1 MKRLLVLL
9 VLSISF
15 IQGALCQSGTSAKF
29 GVKRLV
35 NYLEAHELSGVD
47 TNYIGAPR
55 HKWAVF
61 VNGYVSDMDF
71 DLRSNVLSDTPIGYD
86 EKIGRVSVDMF
97 SDLQKQISV
106 GLYFL
111 GYGLSYSF
119 DMGKG
124 YKKNLSFTMYS
135 SPVGGEFRFHSTNII
150 HGKIGIKG
158 MGREFQILDG
168 DAKMENFILN
178 AYYVFNP
185 RKFSYASAMS
195 YSKIQKKS
203 AGSVL
208 AGVSLNQTRLSA
220 YDMVLVSLMGG
231 VDKILLRQFSIGAG
245 YGYNWVPAKGLNIH
259 LSDIPMLLITTKS
272 ATKTSGEWSGE
283 QKDQQKKLFGSKT
296 HVSFSHML
304 RTSVSYG
311 WNERFQVGLS
321 AYYNYFRVGK
331 HSSYFAST
339 EDWNARFFVAYRF

>member
-1 MKRLLVLL
+1 
-9 VLSISF
+9 
-15 IQGALCQSGTSAKF
+15 
-29 GVKRLV
+29 
-35 NYLEAHELSGVD
+35 
-47 TNYIGAPR
+47 
-55 HKWAVF
+55 
-61 VNGYVSDMDF
+61 
-71 DLRSNVLSDTPIGYD
+71 
-86 EKIGRVSVDMF
+86 
-97 SDLQKQISV
+97 
-106 GLYFL
+106 
-111 GYGLSYSF
+111 
-119 DMGKG
+119 
-124 YKKNLSFTMYS
+124 
-135 SPVGGEFRFHSTNII
+135 
-150 HGKIGIKG
+150 

>member
-135 SPVGGEFRFHSTNII
+135 VHGSLCPISNNVSRFSMRI
-150 HGKIGIKG
+150 
-158 MGREFQILDG
+158 
-168 DAKMENFILN
+168 
-178 AYYVFNP
+178 
-185 RKFSYASAMS
+185 S
-195 YSKIQKKS
+195 
-203 AGSVL
+203 
-208 AGVSLNQTRLSA
+208 
-220 YDMVLVSLMGG
+220 
-231 VDKILLRQFSIGAG
+231 
-245 YGYNWVPAKGLNIH
+245 
-259 LSDIPMLLITTKS
+259 
-272 ATKTSGEWSGE
+272 
-283 QKDQQKKLFGSKT
+283 
-296 HVSFSHML
+296 
-304 RTSVSYG
+304 
-311 WNERFQVGLS
+311 
-321 AYYNYFRVGK
+321 
-331 HSSYFAST
+331 SSYCCTLSERILFPHADICRSKGPVTPLSST
-339 EDWNARFFVAYRF
+339 